1 MSLTELNQR
10 EPATGRILKEDG
22 SVINRADLLE
32 QIGNGVASIKDNE
45 KTIAVVIPLNGQ
57 STAEIDVRGYRLAVI
72 EMPSAWDAAPL
83 AFTATTIAGGTHTPV
98 IESGIEVYEP
108 AAASQTITIASN
120 ALALDGLKFIKIWS
134 GKLGARVNQTAARTL
149 NLTLKR

>member
-1 MSLTELNQR
+1 MANIEEYS
-10 EPATGRILKEDG
+10 PHSGRVIKEDG
-22 SVINRADLLE
+22 SIINEANIIE
-32 QIGNGVASIKDNE
+32 QIGNDVASIKDNE
-45 KTIAVVIPLNGQ
+45 KTVAIVIPLNGQ
-57 STAEIDVRGYRLAVI
+57 STDEIDVRGYRLAVI

>member
-1 MSLTELNQR
+1 MANIEEYSLHS
-10 EPATGRILKEDG
+10 GRVIKEDG
-22 SVINRADLLE
+22 SIINEANIIE
-32 QIGNGVASIKDNE
+32 QIGNDVSSIKDNE
-45 KTIAVVIPLNGQ
+45 KTVAIVIPLNGQ
-57 STAEIDVRGYRLAVI
+57 STDEIDVRGYRLAVI

-83 AFTATTIAGGTHTPV
+83 AFTATTVAAGTHTPV
-98 IESGIEVYEP
+98 FESGIEVYEP